1 MRVNGVDL
9 CVQPLGSD
17 TDPPILLIMGS
28 GGSLDFWEDDFCD
41 RLVDG
46 GRFVIRYDHR
56 DTGQSIAYAP
66 GRPGYSSAD
75 LVADA
80 VGVIGELGLPRAHVV
95 GMSMGGALA
104 QLAALDHPDRVAS
117 LTLISTSA
125 MGPGLPG
132 MADRA
137 QAFFSRP
144 RPEIDDP
151 ALLDYLVD
159 FSRVLASEAAP
170 FDADGTRALYERALA
185 RANNVESMLGN
196 HDVVDGGPGWH
207 ERLGEIAVPTLVIH
221 GADDPFMPLAHGEAL
236 AAAIPGAQLLVLEAT
251 GHELPR
257 RTWDVVVP
265 RILAHTHQAVE
276 R

>member
-1 MRVNGVDL
+1 MSSGRDNRLRTMRVNGVDL

-95 GMSMGGALA
+95 GMSM
-104 QLAALDHPDRVAS
+104 
-117 LTLISTSA
+117 
-125 MGPGLPG
+125 
-132 MADRA
+132 
-137 QAFFSRP
+137 
-144 RPEIDDP
+144 
-151 ALLDYLVD
+151 
-159 FSRVLASEAAP
+159 
-170 FDADGTRALYERALA
+170 
-185 RANNVESMLGN
+185 
-196 HDVVDGGPGWH
+196 
-207 ERLGEIAVPTLVIH
+207 
-221 GADDPFMPLAHGEAL
+221 
-236 AAAIPGAQLLVLEAT
+236 
-251 GHELPR
+251 
-257 RTWDVVVP
+257 
-265 RILAHTHQAVE
+265 
-276 R
+276 